1 MADERIVL
9 VAEVGESERV
19 RAVVV
24 CLHVGE
30 KADVD
35 RAEGLVV
42 GFVEPPADHPGEEAQ
57 RDHEHDDL
65 SGRRSVPRC

>member
-35 RAEGLVV
+35 RAEGL
-42 GFVEPPADHPGEEAQ
+42 
-57 RDHEHDDL
+57 
-65 SGRRSVPRC
+65 RRRVR